1 MNEWLLLAP
10 LGILA
15 LTGLGIMLVDA
26 FAPGRA
32 ELASVTTTALL
43 MAGLISVVALVAGV
57 QPDQM
62 PATVRAFLA
71 VDHAGLFSDVVICGG
86 AALSTLLAGGY
97 LEEHHLERGEYYVLV
112 IFSTLG
118 AMILA
123 RASDVIT
130 LFIGLETMSLGV
142 YCMIAYRRTSTR
154 ATEGALKYFLL
165 GSFAAAI
172 LLFGTAL
179 LYGATGHTELVEIG
193 RVLAAGG
200 ADARLVLLALALI
213 VVGLAFKV
221 SAVPFHMWT
230 PDAYEGAPTPTTTF
244 MAVAVKTA
252 GFAIMLRVLIT
263 AFGDPISANPST
275 GWPPLIAGI
284 AVITMIYGNVA
295 GLAQTSV
302 KRMLA
307 YSSIAHAGYILVAV
321 AVSYAAREQAVA
333 SVLYYLMAYTVS
345 NVLAFGSLILLG
357 SYRKESVS
365 YEDLAGAGRRHPL
378 AALPLVLGVL
388 SLMGFPP
395 TAGFFA
401 KYYVLTT
408 ALSVGGGMVWVAIIL
423 VLSSALGAY
432 YYLKVIVYLFMK
444 EPQAGAPRAV
454 PMRSGYVAFALVLAG
469 YFVIKMGVTPEPY
482 LRMAVDAAQ
491 GFLS

>member
-200 ADARLVLLALALI
+200 ADARLVLLAGADRGRPGLQGQRRALPH
-213 VVGLAFKV
+213 VDARRLRRRTHTDDHLHGRGREDRGLR
-221 SAVPFHMWT
+221 H
-230 PDAYEGAPTPTTTF
+230 
-244 MAVAVKTA
+244 
-252 GFAIMLRVLIT
+252 
-263 AFGDPISANPST
+263 
-275 GWPPLIAGI
+275 
-284 AVITMIYGNVA
+284 
-295 GLAQTSV
+295 
-302 KRMLA
+302 
-307 YSSIAHAGYILVAV
+307 H
-321 AVSYAAREQAVA
+321 AARADH
-333 SVLYYLMAYTVS
+333 
-345 NVLAFGSLILLG
+345 
-357 SYRKESVS
+357 R
-365 YEDLAGAGRRHPL
+365 
-378 AALPLVLGVL
+378 
-388 SLMGFPP
+388 
-395 TAGFFA
+395 
-401 KYYVLTT
+401 
-408 ALSVGGGMVWVAIIL
+408 
-423 VLSSALGAY
+423 
-432 YYLKVIVYLFMK
+432 
-444 EPQAGAPRAV
+444 
-454 PMRSGYVAFALVLAG
+454 
-469 YFVIKMGVTPEPY
+469 
-482 LRMAVDAAQ
+482 LR
-491 GFLS
+491 